1 MSRDKKKKSN
11 KKVSEN
17 RKKENLLVLVYSS
30 DRCHTIL
37 VNPSE
42 LELKA
47 DDMSGVNPQDLKINL
62 KNKTWSFREYENVPI
77 GLAREGL
84 GRYNFSRWGVIGV
97 YDQSNCEHI
106 RELVLNAQD
115 AVKTLPHGAYVS
127 DDD

>member
-11 KKVSEN
+11 KKVCED
-17 RKKENLLVLVYSS
+17 RKKESLLVLAYALDS
-30 DRCHTIL
+30 RQTTL
-37 VNPSE
+37 VKLSE
-42 LELKA
+42 LESRVKEMN
-47 DDMSGVNPQDLKINL
+47 DVNPQDLKIDFE
-62 KNKTWSFREYENVPI
+62 NKTWSFREYENVPI
-77 GLAREGL
+77 GLARESL

-115 AVKTLPHGAYVS
+115 AVKTLPHGAYAS